1 MDYYQAATY
10 LVVLSAVFGVVNA
23 RWLKLPNTIGLMSIT
38 LLLTL
43 VLLIIGQFDSRLLER
58 ELALVHHI
66 DFETVLLDIMLSF
79 LLFAGAMHTDMN
91 LIRDLKRPIITLAT
105 YGVLASTFLVG
116 ISAYVILN
124 WFNLDVPIL
133 HCLLFGALIS
143 PTDPIAVLG
152 VMKQANA
159 PKDLE
164 TNIVGESLFN
174 DGVGVVVFVTLLSLT
189 GVESHDPNLWSVVE
203 LFGREVVG
211 GLALGA
217 CLGWLCVRCIN
228 AIESIETEVMLSIA
242 CVMGGT
248 ALASKLEVSAPLA
261 MVVAGLLMGEN
272 YYRGKAEGSINE
284 SYLENFWKIVD
295 ELLNTL
301 LFVLIGME
309 VLLLD
314 IQDKFVFLGLVFIP
328 LLWLC
333 RYLSVWLPVYLFSDK
348 NQSVAGTNLV
358 MTWAGLRGGISIAL
372 VLSLPATL
380 SGDLFLVITYM
391 IVVVSILGQGLTV
404 GPLIRKLHQSPAETG
419 DPETLSD
426 R

>member
-43 VLLIIGQFDSRLLER
+43 VVLIIGQFDSQLLER
-58 ELALVHHI
+58 ELALVHRI

-116 ISAYVILN
+116 ISAYVILD

-189 GVESHDPNLWSVVE
+189 GVDSHDPNLWSVVE

-228 AIESIETEVMLSIA
+228 AIESIETEVMVSIA

-248 ALASKLEVSAPLA
+248 ALASTLEVSAPLA

-309 VLLLD
+309 VLLLN

-348 NQSVAGTNLV
+348 GQSVAGTNLV

-391 IVVVSILGQGLTV
+391 IVVVSILGQGLTI
-404 GPLIRKLHQSPAETG
+404 GPLIRKLQLSPAETG